1 MPDTGGKTPEQDVF
15 LLIFRSFLPRRTLSD
30 SNTCDIGQGAQLDTR
45 TINWEKKTDG
55 SSPSKQETKQ
65 PKVINELGSK

>member
-30 SNTCDIGQGAQLDTR
+30 SNTCDIRASPQMKNDLPAT
-45 TINWEKKTDG
+45 KKLLMFLQAG
-55 SSPSKQETKQ
+55 HGGFWNSKR
-65 PKVINELGSK
+65 